1 MPAGH
6 TVHADRPACLH
17 LAAGPKYRARG
28 WLGDCDVSRSGWM
41 SKGCWR
47 GWKECCSTELRALSG
62 QFHKYEDVLNL
73 AQNAL
78 GL

>member
-1 MPAGH
+1 M
-6 TVHADRPACLH
+6 
-17 LAAGPKYRARG
+17 
-28 WLGDCDVSRSGWM
+28 
-41 SKGCWR
+41 
-47 GWKECCSTELRALSG
+47 LRRHWAWVTSVLPSQNGLSG

>member
-1 MPAGH
+1 MRAKATATADAADAADLDSQQPGVAEPIATGAQFRW
-6 TVHADRPACLH
+6 HAC
-17 LAAGPKYRARG
+17 
-28 WLGDCDVSRSGWM
+28 
-41 SKGCWR
+41 
-47 GWKECCSTELRALSG
+47 ALSG

>member
-1 MPAGH
+1 MQEIA
-6 TVHADRPACLH
+6 
-17 LAAGPKYRARG
+17 Y
-28 WLGDCDVSRSGWM
+28 
-41 SKGCWR
+41 
-47 GWKECCSTELRALSG
+47 ALSG